1 MGISGIGAGSSYST
15 LKTFQQLNR
24 DVHTQGV
31 EQASRISKEAGDYS
45 RVSNFGNETKIGTS
59 KFQRGNETIA
69 TIGENKTSELMDKAK
84 SYYAVSNFGN
94 ETKLGTSKFQQSIK
108 AAAEQGERN
117 VSESMEKAASYTKV
131 SNFGTETKLGS
142 SKFQQA
148 NAQVSAKFAA
158 VASAYKQ
165 AASLGNASAARG
177 QAVDIGA

>member
-1 MGISGIGAGSSYST
+1 MGISGIGAGASYST

-45 RVSNFGNETKIGTS
+45 RVSNFGNETKLGTS

-84 SYYAVSNFGN
+84 SYYA
-94 ETKLGTSKFQQSIK
+94 
-108 AAAEQGERN
+108 
-117 VSESMEKAASYTKV
+117 V

-165 AASLGNASAARG
+165 AASLGSVSRG
-177 QAVDIGA
+177 ATVDIGA

>member
-1 MGISGIGAGSSYST
+1 MGISGIGAGASYST

-45 RVSNFGNETKIGTS
+45 RVSNFGNETK
-59 KFQRGNETIA
+59 
-69 TIGENKTSELMDKAK
+69 
-84 SYYAVSNFGN
+84 
-94 ETKLGTSKFQQSIK
+94 LGTSKFQQTVK
-108 AAAEQGERN
+108 AASEQGQRN

-165 AASLGNASAARG
+165 AASLGSVSRG
-177 QAVDIGA
+177 ATVDIGA